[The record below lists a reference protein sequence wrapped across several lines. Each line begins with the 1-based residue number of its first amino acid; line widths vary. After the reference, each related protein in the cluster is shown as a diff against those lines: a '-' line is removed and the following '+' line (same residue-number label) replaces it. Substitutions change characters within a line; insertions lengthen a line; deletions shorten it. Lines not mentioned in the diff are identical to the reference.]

1 MKIID
6 NALNHEDFTRVKE
19 YMMSKWIDWY
29 FSETIVTGE
38 EENFPISC
46 FTHAFYDFRN
56 NRIHC
61 SSSYDILLPIIEIL
75 KPASLVRVKAN
86 LYVNQNKFVMHD
98 MHTDNDRDINAALFY
113 VNSNNGKTIF
123 LDGTEIESVENRL
136 VIFKANTPHRSTNCT
151 DQYRRV
157 NINFNYI

>member
-6 NALNHEDFTRVKE
+6 NALNHEDFTKLKDF
-19 YMMSKWIDWY
+19 MMSDCDWY
-29 FSETIVTGE
+29 FSESIVSGE
-38 EENFPISC
+38 DENFPTCC
-46 FTHAFYDFRN
+46 FTHAFYDYRN
-56 NRIHC
+56 YHVHC
-61 SSSYDILLPIIEIL
+61 SSSYNLLLPIIEIL
-75 KPASLVRVKAN
+75 KPVSLVRVKAN
-86 LYVNQNKFVMHD
+86 MYVNQNKFVMHD
-98 MHTDNDRDINAALFY
+98 MHTDSDRDINAALFY